1 MRIDQNRLRE
11 VISQAKADSAA
22 CQAAM
27 QEIRRKR
34 QALNSLRARLNP
46 GPCPIGPDG
55 KPDVNASEKIQA
67 EINAL
72 IAEIA
77 ADDERYDDLRER
89 STLSGTLA
97 NKARDHARQHDQLPP
112 ELED

>member
-1 MRIDQNRLRE
+1 MRIDQNRLRA
-11 VISQAKADSAA
+11 VISQAKADNAA
-22 CQAAM
+22 CQAAI

-46 GPCPIGPDG
+46 GPASIGPNG
-55 KPDVNASEKIQA
+55 KPDANASEEIQA
-67 EINAL
+67 KIDAL

-77 ADDERYDDLRER
+77 ADDDRYDDLKER
-89 STLSGTLA
+89 STLSGA
-97 NKARDHARQHDQLPP
+97 HARNARDLARQHDQLPP